1 MNLMTERADIPCIVA
16 CILDQSLILTLV
28 AIVLALGGLPGGTV
42 APCVLNSTL
51 GVVHVFQAN
60 YFDQREQ
67 GPRRTHICLA
77 TWGHHDYNI

>member
-42 APCVLNSTL
+42 APRVLNLTL
-51 GVVHVFQAN
+51 GVVHVFPG
-60 YFDQREQ
+60 R
-67 GPRRTHICLA
+67 LL
-77 TWGHHDYNI
+77 